1 MEEYWTKRNSVAI
14 SGCREKSVEPGN
26 GRSPEKMA
34 AALELP
40 ENEEVL
46 MVMDLGYAAEGTG
59 PLPNHTNRKAIEQT
73 VTLMEQRC

>member
-1 MEEYWTKRNSVAI
+1 MA
-14 SGCREKSVEPGN
+14 GGN
-26 GRSPEKMA
+26 DIHRWKNIGLKEIALEKMV

-46 MVMDLGYAAEGTG
+46 MVMDLGYAAEGIG
-59 PLPNHTNRKAIEQT
+59 PLSNHTNRKAIEQT

>member
-1 MEEYWTKRNSVAI
+1 MKKNA
-14 SGCREKSVEPGN
+14 
-26 GRSPEKMA
+26 MA

-46 MVMDLGYAAEGTG
+46 MVMDLGYATESTG